1 MAGQKSGLFAARSFR
16 VRPLAFGLQ
25 VCYTE
30 MVKDSQTKEDVQM
43 RLSDS
48 IESFIK
54 TLMTQEEPEVELKR
68 NELAEYFGCAPSQI
82 NYVLATRFSPDH
94 GYIIESRRG
103 GGGYIRIVRVVQSG
117 AQRLMYLTN
126 ERIGDAISEAEAV
139 RLIHQLCE
147 QGLVS
152 AQEGEIMRAAVSAQ
166 ALSIP
171 IPDTLKEALR
181 ARTLKTMLMTIAR
194 QNREGGAFHG

>member
-1 MAGQKSGLFAARSFR
+1 
-16 VRPLAFGLQ
+16 
-25 VCYTE
+25 
-30 MVKDSQTKEDVQM
+30 M

-48 IESFIK
+48 IETFIK
-54 TLMTQEEPEVELKR
+54 TLLTQEEPEVELKR

-117 AQRLMYLTN
+117 AQRLMYLAN
-126 ERIGDAISEAEAV
+126 ERIGEAISEAEAV
-139 RLIHQLCE
+139 RLIHQMAE
-147 QGLVS
+147 QGFITQ
-152 AQEGEIMRAAVSAQ
+152 AEAEIMRAAISSQ

-171 IPDTLKEALR
+171 IPDSLKAALR
-181 ARTLKTMLMTIAR
+181 ARTLRTMIMTIAR
-194 QNREGGAFHG
+194 QNRDQGGVPRG

>member
-1 MAGQKSGLFAARSFR
+1 
-16 VRPLAFGLQ
+16 
-25 VCYTE
+25 
-30 MVKDSQTKEDVQM
+30 M

-103 GGGYIRIVRVVQSG
+103 GGGYIRIVRVVQTG

-126 ERIGDAISEAEAV
+126 ERIGEAISEAEAF
-139 RLIHQLCE
+139 RLIHQLTE

-152 AQEGEIMRAAVSAQ
+152 AGEGEIMRAALSAQ

-171 IPDTLKEALR
+171 IPDAMKAAMR
-181 ARTLKTMLMTIAR
+181 ARMLKTMLMTIAR
-194 QNREGGAFHG
+194 QNREGGAHRG